1 MGVLE
6 ALRHGEFSLKPC
18 IQKSAAVPHLL
29 MNCGHLRH
37 AKLPWPLLIFGIHIW
52 PWVGKNPWRRV
63 WQPTLVFLPGESHG
77 QRSLA
82 DYSPWGHKELN
93 VTEHSTALFTFAMW
107 SPVFIEF
114 PQISPRCLSLHIFA
128 HAFPSMCCFSTIN
141 LQSKLC
147 LY

>member
-1 MGVLE
+1 MRQG
-6 ALRHGEFSLKPC
+6 FSSW
-18 IQKSAAVPHLL
+18 I
-29 MNCGHLRH
+29 
-37 AKLPWPLLIFGIHIW
+37 
-52 PWVGKNPWRRV
+52 GKILWRRV

-114 PQISPRCLSLHIFA
+114 PQIAPRCLSLHIFA

-147 LY
+147 LYQAQRRCTIFTEMPSARFFPFGSLLPTPLTLHSLLLEVTCSP